1 MIHSCSMTSLIRML
15 RSALI
20 EAAGCLPYLGLSQ
33 ADPNSRDSFAA
44 ALAASAVSAAAAAP
58 AAPALLALELML
70 EVVVLFL
77 QPALAV
83 LQPSPA
89 LVV

>member
-1 MIHSCSMTSLIRML
+1 ML

-33 ADPNSRDSFAA
+33 ADPNSRGSFAA
-44 ALAASAVSAAAAAP
+44 ALAASAVSAAAAAAP
-58 AAPALLALELML
+58 VAPALLALELML